1 MGRGYLKG
9 GKQLEFGEEWGKRK
23 KVERRQFKKIQLKVI
38 FEGAKKLGE
47 KH

>member
-23 KVERRQFKKIQLKVI
+23 KVERRQFKKNTIEGDLKRY
-38 FEGAKKLGE
+38 
-47 KH
+47 